1 MTDSN
6 TTFSAIVDTL
16 YASNVTELHVDPA
29 RYDPNMVTNTGIFV
43 RAKFNGHWLSVDIA
57 HLDKESL
64 LEWLRSRGGKNPWA
78 EDTVGL
84 LLGHGN
90 LSTW

>member
-1 MTDSN
+1 MTETTSN
-6 TTFSAIVDTL
+6 ATFSAIVDTL
-16 YASNVTELHVDPA
+16 YESVMTELNVDSS
-29 RYDPNMVTNTGIFV
+29 RYDSENDPTGIFV

-78 EDTVGL
+78 EDTVGI

-90 LSTW
+90 W